1 MTVALPKSQKPS
13 FGDTFRLT
21 FPVYQ
26 PVCSPRYLSR
36 TKFLFRAF
44 ISVFVTFIAGNRLKL
59 SSSSKF
65 SFPYSSK
72 FSFPYSNHLCKV
84 QICVFFFFLQDE
96 FDIHSKKFDIDGA
109 YIPRVMFMGWY
120 KFKFDF
126 FLSFTPAIPNMW
138 QRWWRLFKKNMF
150 DAVYCLVLYEIPSR
164 WVSRTYIDT
173 NTPLR
178 LVGKEIDWLIDWL

>member
-65 SFPYSSK
+65 SFPYS
-72 FSFPYSNHLCKV
+72 NHLCKV
-84 QICVFFFFLQDE
+84 QICVFFFFYRMSLIFTQRSLTLTAPIFQESCLWVGINLNLISSFLSLLLSQTCGSD
-96 FDIHSKKFDIDGA
+96 DGA
-109 YIPRVMFMGWY
+109 CLRKTCLMQCIAWFFM
-120 KFKFDF
+120 KF
-126 FLSFTPAIPNMW
+126 PADEYLERILT
-138 QRWWRLFKKNMF
+138 QIL
-150 DAVYCLVLYEIPSR
+150 LYA
-164 WVSRTYIDT
+164 
-173 NTPLR
+173 
-178 LVGKEIDWLIDWL
+178 